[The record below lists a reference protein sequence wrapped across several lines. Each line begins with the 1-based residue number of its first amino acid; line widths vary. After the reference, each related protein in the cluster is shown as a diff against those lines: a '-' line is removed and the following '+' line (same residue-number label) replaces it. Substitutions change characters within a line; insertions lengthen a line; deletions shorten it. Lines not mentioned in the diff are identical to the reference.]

1 MEKNMNEDFLKSN
14 AYVDVYELSRTKD
27 TISGRVL
34 LSDMPRLQ
42 DLILQSNKALQ
53 FTICGIVGKE
63 GWPGATVTLSGDVPL
78 VCNRCNQPMSFE
90 MNREVV
96 FRFAKSE
103 SEANQIP
110 IEEDDD
116 IEIVVGSTKMNLLEW
131 LEEEALLSLP
141 LVPMHLEQ
149 CIEPLHIRLG
159 EDEENEKKNPFAQLK
174 EMKNLRKAD

>member
-1 MEKNMNEDFLKSN
+1 M
-14 AYVDVYELSRTKD
+14 
-27 TISGRVL
+27 
-34 LSDMPRLQ
+34 
-42 DLILQSNKALQ
+42 
-53 FTICGIVGKE
+53 
-63 GWPGATVTLSGDVPL
+63 TLSGDVPL